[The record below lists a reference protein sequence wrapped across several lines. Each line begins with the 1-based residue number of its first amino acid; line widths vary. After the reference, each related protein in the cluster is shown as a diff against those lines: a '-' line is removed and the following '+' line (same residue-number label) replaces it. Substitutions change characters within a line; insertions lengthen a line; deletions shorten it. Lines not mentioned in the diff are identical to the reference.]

1 MNTHRDVENLIKS
14 RRDTKNFLSKRI
26 SKKNISK
33 ILEMGVWSPNHR
45 MTEPWVFVP
54 IAKDSPARKNIAKEI
69 KNYVLKNSK
78 NSNNKT
84 IIQSGKISK
93 EDFEK
98 CPYIVYVFSKK
109 GRNEEETL
117 ENYASTSI
125 SVQNMS
131 LYAWS
136 IGIGIHWSTGKP
148 CKLQGLHSK
157 LKVEEDSIPVGCL
170 YIGYMKAKK
179 QLKPKPRASHE
190 AKTIWL

>member
-1 MNTHRDVENLIKS
+1 MDTHREVENLIKS
-14 RRDTKNFLSKRI
+14 RRDTKNFLSRRI

-45 MTEPWVFVP
+45 MTEPWMFVP
-54 IAKDSPARKNIAKEI
+54 IAKGSPARKNIAKEI

-84 IIQSGKISK
+84 ITQSAKISK